1 MWLRGYFYY
10 SRKSPHR
17 RVREESRIWLSCGRL
32 YEDNVGQGVA
42 TSLNLFAA
50 LGTPA
55 ALRFQGRMSTRNRNP
70 EDALP
75 MELHLS
81 RRFLV
86 YGEEQLMF
94 RCRERLLAED
104 GGAHED
110 HSAGVAI
117 TAGPSADLRSPQLFG
132 AKTPEPPPVRR
143 ERVLSDWYVLL
154 REYTWRELSNPHDI
168 FAALSGI
175 AQLTGQTLESRY
187 LAGIW
192 EADLLRGLLWKS
204 CHQTQSGGISW
215 KRLGWPPVT
224 RPRPTFLAPAPVR
237 RAPSW
242 SWAAVQGPT
251 VHISRLRPRYSADK
265 MVVRPKQ
272 TNPDRW
278 TTHQGC
284 DANVLYM
291 PWCELQ
297 VIGCLKALQVM
308 RSRDVSHYLNEEKR
322 WTTYDKYK
330 MIKYGV
336 LLEPIAGEAQAGVGQ
351 VESLVA
357 IVVFDV
363 ADEAVSVVC
372 CLRLFEDE
380 GLMLVQA
387 GDGKYARAGWFTVE
401 NREWFEQGEE
411 VEVALV

>member
-1 MWLRGYFYY
+1 MATNSAMSVCRMVCRQGSSILAP
-10 SRKSPHR
+10 SHR
-17 RVREESRIWLSCGRL
+17 THGPVSDRAWC
-32 YEDNVGQGVA
+32 
-42 TSLNLFAA
+42 
-50 LGTPA
+50 
-55 ALRFQGRMSTRNRNP
+55 FQ
-70 EDALP
+70 
-75 MELHLS
+75 ELHLS

-336 LLEPIAGEAQAGVGQ
+336 LLEPLAGEASTQAGVGQ